1 MQASLTIVSDERLL
15 GLAHSFGRDFAVAA
29 GVPEGDCA
37 TLVSALD
44 EALRFVCR
52 HAYPGDPSGRI
63 EVTLAV
69 AEHGLRASLHDWG
82 RPLTSAEGP
91 DVRLDLGEP
100 IEDLRLINLG
110 AQGKRLSFVWRTSHT
125 ADVAGGV
132 ADPPAVA
139 ATGVDADAIVVRA
152 ATPDDAEQIAQA
164 LYENYSL
171 SYVHPDFYR
180 PRWVREELLAGRV
193 LSTVAVHAGEIVGHH
208 ALLPLPDGPAAET
221 GVAVVAPAYR
231 GLGLFGRL
239 SDHTLGRAE
248 ALGLEAVYGRA
259 VTMHPYSQ
267 RAELAHG
274 YVETALCLAGSPGH
288 ITMRGLAT
296 DPDAEKRTALMVSF
310 LPLRRSPRSAT
321 LPARYRDQLLETYAA
336 LGIPAP
342 EPAGASANGPGSIR
356 VARDPEVATAEM
368 TISGW
373 DDDLATEALATLRLL
388 LAEHCDVIYADLDLA
403 AGADLDGAVEF
414 LRGRGFSY
422 AGLWPHG
429 PGDHDHVRLQRLNCT
444 AVDLDGIATA
454 SPRGDELVRYVL
466 ADLEHVAA

>member
-1 MQASLTIVSDERLL
+1 MQASLTIASDERLL
-15 GLAHSFGRDFAVAA
+15 GLAHTFGREFAVAA
-29 GVPEGDCA
+29 GVPEGECA
-37 TLVSALD
+37 TLVGALD

-52 HAYPGDPSGRI
+52 RAYPDDPSGRI
-63 EVTLAV
+63 ELTLAV
-69 AEHGLRASLHDWG
+69 AERGLRASLHDWG
-82 RPLTSAEGP
+82 RPLTSAEGT

-100 IEDLRLINLG
+100 VEDLRLINLG
-110 AQGKRLSFVWRTSHT
+110 AQGKRLSFLWRTSHT
-125 ADVAGGV
+125 GDVAGGA

-139 ATGVDADAIVVRA
+139 VTGVDADAIVVRA
-152 ATPDDAEQIAQA
+152 ATPADAEQIAQV

-193 LSTVAVHAGEIVGHH
+193 LSSVAEHGGEVVGHH
-208 ALLPLPDGPAAET
+208 ALLPVPDGPAAET

-239 SDHTLGRAE
+239 SDHTLGRAD

-274 YVETALCLAGSPGH
+274 YVETAVCLAGSPGQ

-296 DPDAEKRTALMVSF
+296 GADAGKRTALMVSF
-310 LPLRRSPRSAT
+310 LPLRRSPRSAS
-321 LPARYRDQLLETYAA
+321 LPARYRDQLLATYAA
-336 LGIPAP
+336 LGLPAP
-342 EPAGASANGPGSIR
+342 APAGAPANGPGAIH
-356 VARDPEVATAEM
+356 VARDPEVATTEM

-373 DDDLATEALATLRLL
+373 DDDLAAEALATLRLV

-403 AGADLDGAVEF
+403 AGADLDDAVEF
-414 LRGRGFSY
+414 LRDKGFSY

-429 PGDHDHVRLQRLNCT
+429 PGDHDHLRLQRLNCT

-454 SPRGDELVRYVL
+454 SPRGDDLVRYVL